1 MDNVNVKV
9 IMKDPTPMTPAKTV
23 TFQAALPAK
32 LSIVSHLNNV
42 LIVQI
47 LQRLYMTDHA
57 TVLLD
62 CT

>member
-62 CT
+62 CI